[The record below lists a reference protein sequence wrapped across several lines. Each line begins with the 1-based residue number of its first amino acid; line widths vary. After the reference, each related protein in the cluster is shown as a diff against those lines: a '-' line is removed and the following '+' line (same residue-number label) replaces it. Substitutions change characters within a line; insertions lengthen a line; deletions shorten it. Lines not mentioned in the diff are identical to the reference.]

1 MYNAKSA
8 RSIYHDFHST
18 ESRTRRRRVWAAP
31 LNRAPFST
39 FRTRI
44 SNNYSAK
51 LWGRPFFFSFEICYL
66 NHSFLIFVQSDPRL
80 NVVGTNTVSNH
91 RLTVFRVL
99 QVSPSN
105 ILLSPVTPRNRVDLA
120 SQHADS
126 TGPSPFSCCSFSPP
140 DISQVR

>member
-1 MYNAKSA
+1 MPNLQGA
-8 RSIYHDFHST
+8 SITTSTAQNHEPDGGACGQLHST
-18 ESRTRRRRVWAAP
+18 VP
-31 LNRAPFST
+31 LSPPSELG
-39 FRTRI
+39 
-44 SNNYSAK
+44 SAIIIP
-51 LWGRPFFFSFEICYL
+51 LSSGVVLFFSFFEICYL